1 MGSRGVHPGLSRQI
15 QETLVSPLEC
25 GVHPKL
31 IYSYASKEKGAVE
44 HDIDVE
50 RDWKQF
56 IKNLDPEKKTAQ
68 ACFTSLVYV
77 RPIVSRHV
85 TGLIFRLQEHPSVLD
100 IMFIGLDLLCKS
112 LGLLG
117 ITIHPML
124 ELLDVLAQR

>member
-1 MGSRGVHPGLSRQI
+1 MGSRGVYPDLSRQI

-31 IYSYASKEKGAVE
+31 IYSYASKEKGGVE
-44 HDIDVE
+44 HDIEVE
-50 RDWKQF
+50 RDWKLF
-56 IKNLDPEKKTAQ
+56 IKDLDPEKKTAQ
-68 ACFTSLVYV
+68 ACFTSLD
-77 RPIVSRHV
+77 
-85 TGLIFRLQEHPSVLD
+85 T
-100 IMFIGLDLLCKS
+100 MFIGLDLLYKS

>member
-1 MGSRGVHPGLSRQI
+1 MGSRRVYPGLSRQI

-31 IYSYASKEKGAVE
+31 IHSYASKEKGAVE

-56 IKNLDPEKKTAQ
+56 IKDLDPEKKTAQ

-77 RPIVSRHV
+77 RLFPTVNTTRLSP
-85 TGLIFRLQEHPSVLD
+85 RLQEHPYVLD
-100 IMFIGLDLLCKS
+100 IMFTGLDLLYKS
-112 LGLLG
+112 PGLLG

-124 ELLDVLAQR
+124 ELLDVLAQW